1 MKQAVEEIQAEIG
14 KLSLWI
20 ESQLITKD
28 CFQRVK
34 ARIEQIKKKRKDKI
48 MSVLSLTSKLA
59 DNIKNNKIAELE
71 K

>member
-1 MKQAVEEIQAEIG
+1 
-14 KLSLWI
+14 
-20 ESQLITKD
+20 
-28 CFQRVK
+28 VK